1 MEQRSPE
8 WFAARIALV
17 SASRISD
24 VMAKGKGITRTAYMT
39 QLITEKLTGQPTE
52 TFVTREMQWGIDQED
67 AARAWAGA
75 KLGEMVQEVG
85 FIRHPTLEAGAS
97 PDGLIGD
104 DAVLEI
110 KAPASHNHLEWIL
123 TDTIPSKY
131 VQQMQWQLACTQRK
145 VGWFCS
151 FDPRMPTNLQCW
163 LKRVERDDKLIAE
176 LEEEVE
182 AFTAEMQLKLQ
193 QLKEMTL

>member
-1 MEQRSPE
+1 MQQRSSE

-24 VMAKGKGITRTAYMT
+24 VMAKGKGITRTSYMT

-110 KAPASHNHLEWIL
+110 KAPASHTHLDWIL

-131 VQQMQWQLACTQRK
+131 IQQLQWQLACTQRK
-145 VGWFCS
+145 IGWFCS
-151 FDPRMPTNLQCW
+151 FDPRMPANLQCW
-163 LKRVERDDKLIAE
+163 LKRVERDDQLIAE
-176 LEEEVE
+176 LEEEVK
-182 AFTAEMQLKLQ
+182 AFTAEMQSKIKQLEEMKL
-193 QLKEMTL
+193 

>member
-8 WFAARIALV
+8 WFAARIGLV
-17 SASRISD
+17 SASRIAD
-24 VMAKGKGITRTAYMT
+24 VMAKGKGITRTSYMT
-39 QLITEKLTGQPTE
+39 QLITETLTGQPTE
-52 TFVTREMQWGIDQED
+52 IFVTREMQWGIDQED
-67 AARAWAGA
+67 TARAWAGA

-85 FIRHPTLEAGAS
+85 FVRHPTLDSGAS

-110 KAPASHNHLEWIL
+110 KAPASHTHLEWIL

-151 FDPRMPTNLQCW
+151 FDPRMPVNLQCW
-163 LKRVERDDKLIAE
+163 LKRVERDDQLIAE
-176 LEEEVE
+176 LEEEVK
-182 AFTAEMQLKLQ
+182 AFTTEMELKLK
-193 QLKEMTL
+193 QLQEMTL